1 MFEGIKNRDLG
12 GGKREKMKRR
22 DSDQNSGGG
31 TKRGH
36 RGTILGVLYELVHW
50 TASPKE
56 VFAESESWLP
66 VWYPGCAGL
75 GPGEVGPPNLRGEGC
90 QDQLSGS

>member
-1 MFEGIKNRDLG
+1 
-12 GGKREKMKRR
+12 MKRR

-31 TKRGH
+31 TKGGH

-56 VFAESESWLP
+56 AFAESESWLP
-66 VWYPGCAGL
+66 VWYPRCTGL
-75 GPGEVGPPNLRGEGC
+75 GPGAGGPSNLRGEGW
-90 QDQLSGS
+90 QDRLSGS